1 MAAKSN
7 VVVSEGQV
15 TFKRVQGHKHDGL
28 TSTLIDTT
36 KYSMFDFIATE
47 NSRDASRAARQRN
60 NKNVLKTFIIDTIEG
75 RVLNP
80 EGIRIQ
86 ANAVTAREI
95 VAGTITADELSSNIV
110 LVNNVI
116 RSNNYINNTTTYT
129 GWAIFSNGTANFN
142 NVNIRGNLATGAG
155 VYAAANTPLYADIVG
170 QFSLGNK
177 FIWNTTSNSLS
188 INAGSLTLGSNLS
201 WDGTTLTITGN
212 VTLANTNIGTFD
224 NGDSITDGFIGG
236 ININSSEI
244 QSVGFSAGSAGFR
257 ISSNGNAEFNNV
269 TVRGDLRFSNNAIP
283 GTFDNGDALTDGFIG
298 GININ
303 ANEIQSNGFSAGSA
317 GFRIGANGNAEFNN
331 VTVRGALETGSVGGL
346 DVTGGNL
353 LAGEYVADD
362 SYGQYVKID
371 SGGEIQAYRKDSNF
385 GIGEYYVRVDIMGAE
400 PGIKVLGTADGS
412 YNETRILSSFISTPT
427 ILLNGTSIAT
437 SLAGKSSTGHLHT
450 GTYATS
456 GHNHTGTYMPV
467 GGATVSNF
475 SLTTSQGNDATGIM
489 FESQRS
495 GGGIA
500 LSTRANGFVSASQ
513 FPSGTGSTMVRSG
526 GFIYFVSSTRKIK
539 ENIEYLN
546 EPILDFVK
554 KLKPVRYTLKR
565 NENDTDYTYGLKQ
578 MEKQL
583 GFIVEDIEEIQNE
596 IDATLITYDSADYGK
611 FDKRT
616 DSPPFSSDEDFD
628 DIEPRMYKETS
639 MISISIKA
647 IQDLISEIDD
657 LKARI
662 QVLEGV

>member
-1 MAAKSN
+1 M
-7 VVVSEGQV
+7 
-15 TFKRVQGHKHDGL
+15 
-28 TSTLIDTT
+28 
-36 KYSMFDFIATE
+36 
-47 NSRDASRAARQRN
+47 
-60 NKNVLKTFIIDTIEG
+60 
-75 RVLNP
+75 
-80 EGIRIQ
+80 
-86 ANAVTAREI
+86 
-95 VAGTITADELSSNIV
+95 
-110 LVNNVI
+110 
-116 RSNNYINNTTTYT
+116 
-129 GWAIFSNGTANFN
+129 
-142 NVNIRGNLATGAG
+142 
-155 VYAAANTPLYADIVG
+155 
-170 QFSLGNK
+170 
-177 FIWNTTSNSLS
+177 
-188 INAGSLTLGSNLS
+188 
-201 WDGTTLTITGN
+201 
-212 VTLANTNIGTFD
+212 
-224 NGDSITDGFIGG
+224 
-236 ININSSEI
+236 
-244 QSVGFSAGSAGFR
+244 
-257 ISSNGNAEFNNV
+257 
-269 TVRGDLRFSNNAIP
+269 
-283 GTFDNGDALTDGFIG
+283 
-298 GININ
+298 
-303 ANEIQSNGFSAGSA
+303 
-317 GFRIGANGNAEFNN
+317 
-331 VTVRGALETGSVGGL
+331 ETGSVGGL

-611 FDKRT
+611 FDKRI
-616 DSPPFSSDEDFD
+616 DSLPFSSDEDFD

>member
-224 NGDSITDGFIGG
+224 NGDGLTAGSIGG
-236 ININSSEI
+236 IEIGSTYIRSSDY
-244 QSVGFSAGSAGFR
+244 AANPTTAGFQ
-257 ISSNGNAEFNNV
+257 IGSDGVAIFNEM
-269 TVRGDLRFSNNAIP
+269 TVRGTVYA
-283 GTFDNGDALTDGFIG
+283 GAGAIG

-317 GFRIGANGNAEFNN
+317 GFRISSNGNAEFNN